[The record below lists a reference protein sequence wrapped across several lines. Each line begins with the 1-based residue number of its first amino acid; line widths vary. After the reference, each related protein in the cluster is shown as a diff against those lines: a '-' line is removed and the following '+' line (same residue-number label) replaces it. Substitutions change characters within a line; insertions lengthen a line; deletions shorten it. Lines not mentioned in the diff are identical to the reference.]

1 MTDVSELKK
10 QLLMLKQEYANRIDK
25 IEDHIHH
32 PQDDLNEHW
41 DDQAVAM
48 RQNEMRKRLLIEA
61 KEEIGYINHAL
72 ERIETGDYGQ
82 CEECGED
89 IDPKRLEAVPYAT
102 LCMQHAP

>member
-10 QLLMLKQEYANRIDK
+10 QLLMLKQEYATRIDK

>member
-1 MTDVSELKK
+1 MTDLTQLKK
-10 QLLMLKQEYANRIDK
+10 QLLILKQEYENRIDK
-25 IEDHIHH
+25 IEDHIHN

-48 RQNEMRKRLLIEA
+48 RQNEMRKRLLLEA

-72 ERIETGDYGQ
+72 ERIETGNYGQ

-102 LCMQHAP
+102 LCIQHAP

>member
-72 ERIETGDYGQ
+72 ECIETGDYGQ